1 MELDTSKL
9 TEGQIFNTYPELCRT
24 LGCEVYGGYQKTK
37 QLKDFGRYFNYE
49 KDGKKIIIT
58 EIYPEP
64 MNEEYRVAA
73 NAKYVTFVQ
82 NILLSYLSQQ
92 EEEIIYITPQRLWL
106 LLGMVNNKYLVMK
119 QHYRRQELLT
129 LSEDMD
135 MFDINHFFVRSNMK
149 IRDIL
154 KSGLGS
160 LKRRKLLICEEVYRI
175 GILESDSAYFR
186 SGIVYRDATDN
197 EKKYILRTE
206 RKLLKEFGFETDY
219 QMLCSDKRTDYYN
232 ELGKIFKKEK
242 DWENIYH
249 CYKFIYDKGNIIEA
263 INEDEETKQMNQLVI
278 DALNEQAEKNYN
290 KKGFT
295 ADNAAIRIFDEDN
308 PFFYNK
314 GYQQRQRLLT
324 EALIRR

>member
-160 LKRRKLLICEEVYRI
+160 LLVALGIGAGLGVLFAPKSGKETREELKVKIDDLINKLKTIDAEDIKDSIEEK
-175 GILESDSAYFR
+175 LE
-186 SGIVYRDATDN
+186 
-197 EKKYILRTE
+197 ELQKE
-206 RKLLKEFGFETDY
+206 LKD
-219 QMLCSDKRTDYYN
+219 LD
-232 ELGKIFKKEK
+232 KEK
-242 DWENIYH
+242 VLATIKKKAKDISKKADELVNLAVE
-249 CYKFIYDKGNIIEA
+249 KGTPVVEKAAKEVKAKTAEVLKNA
-263 INEDEETKQMNQLVI
+263 VAKLEETEA
-278 DALNEQAEKNYN
+278 DN
-290 KKGFT
+290 KKT
-295 ADNAAIRIFDEDN
+295 KK
-308 PFFYNK
+308 NK
-314 GYQQRQRLLT
+314 
-324 EALIRR
+324 